1 MLLRK
6 VYEKLKH
13 KYWSLGKPIIV
24 SRSVCLG
31 TWAFDRID
39 IGKMK
44 LFNCGKN
51 RVDYALDMHKD
62 KSQRADAFEISK
74 YTPRDYR
81 SFRGW
86 YWAEE
91 QDLFKHKKVKAFV
104 MDSFSELVDQR
115 FISKKNGH
123 SFCTIYRAVKGTKL
137 CDLYDCLGL
146 LDIDLIKKY
155 YLAFFKELRKV
166 YEDIPI
172 VFIHFSTVFETRENF
187 IARAVQIEKA
197 IDEINRE
204 ENMGII
210 QIKPRII
217 EHHETDPNAYHY
229 SKNTYDDVAV
239 QLVEALKAKGVHVK
253 LKNEI
258 NQPDINVQ

>member
-1 MLLRK
+1 MRRFKL
-6 VYEKLKH
+6 YEKIKH
-13 KYWSLGKPIIV
+13 GFYPNFKPVVI

-31 TWAFDRID
+31 TWAFDRIETKD
-39 IGKMK
+39 FQVVNYGKS
-44 LFNCGKN
+44 
-51 RVDYALDMHKD
+51 RVDYTLDMHND
-62 KSQRADAFEISK
+62 KSRRADAFEILK
-74 YTPRDYR
+74 YTPREYR
-81 SFRGW
+81 SFKGW

-91 QDLFKHKKVKAFV
+91 RDLFKHKKVKAFV

-115 FISKKNGH
+115 FVSKKNGR

-146 LDIDLIKKY
+146 LNIDLIKKY
-155 YLAFFKELRKV
+155 YLEFFKELRKV
-166 YEDIPI
+166 YQDIPI

-187 IARAVQIEKA
+187 IARAAQIEKA
-197 IDEINRE
+197 IDEINAE

-229 SKNTYDDVAV
+229 SKNTYDDVAL
-239 QLVEALKAKGVHVK
+239 QLVEVLNNKGVFVE
-253 LKNEI
+253 LKK
-258 NQPDINVQ
+258 DISA